1 MEHHLASKYIV
12 AQAILSPSDAPL
24 SFTWL
29 QSCQFLDWMQS
40 RAAGCRILVVFKGAG
55 FTFTSI
61 GQ

>member
-1 MEHHLASKYIV
+1 
-12 AQAILSPSDAPL
+12 
-24 SFTWL
+24 
-29 QSCQFLDWMQS
+29 MQS